1 MLFYQRVY
9 IYIYIWDNGVYIYIY
24 ILVGGLAPWNFM
36 TSPIGGMMIQSDELI
51 FFRGVETTNHIYKTK
66 NMTLGL
72 SENDVKTHSI
82 QWIMMISH

>member
-1 MLFYQRVY
+1 MSD
-9 IYIYIWDNGVYIYIY
+9 IYIYTGWWFGTMQFYDFPKSWDDDPTR
-24 ILVGGLAPWNFM
+24 LL
-36 TSPIGGMMIQSDELI
+36 

-82 QWIMMISH
+82 QWIMMISHYKIAIKWVFLDTSIWS